1 MSLLVPAALA
11 FSAIIP
17 IIILL
22 YFMRPKRQERVVG
35 STILWRQALQ
45 DIQASHPWQ
54 RLRITPLLL
63 LQLLAAIVIVLIL
76 TRPAIF
82 ANSPLSGNSI
92 IILQASASMQATDV
106 APTRFESAKNTISD
120 LVDTMGPS
128 DHVSL
133 ITMARNPQVLIPQS
147 QDKGAVLAALQR
159 ARVTNQSA
167 DLQQAISLATSL
179 AAGEAKAQILVVGDG
194 HVMNTDQT
202 IATPFPVRY
211 LSVGTDKSNV
221 ALIALTASTMKGQLT
236 AFSQIANFSHQ
247 QRSVPVELYA
257 DDHLVSVQTV
267 TLPAGASSSIE
278 WSPIKPDTRILHVH
292 LISQDPMTTDH
303 EAWAIV
309 GGFLHAQVLLVTKGN
324 AFLETALRLQPNIT
338 LFETTPDKYSSNIGN
353 YDLTVFDGTMP
364 LHPPTGNILY
374 IDPPTGNYA
383 FGVSGN
389 QTGISHISI
398 GTDPFNLLAN
408 IDLSNI
414 HVIHNSHQLQPT
426 LWAQT
431 VISATETPLLIVGEN
446 NNRRIAALG
455 FDLHASDLPLQPAF
469 PVLIHN
475 LTNWFLPSPV
485 PQDVQLVP
493 SPVPQDVQLVP
504 GVPLT
509 IQVWPGADH
518 VAITGPDK
526 QTTTV
531 GPPFPVTP
539 YIKTNTIGLYHVTQT
554 VHGHT
559 LDGAFAINLFDAG
572 QSRLE
577 PARSLPIVHSTN
589 MTSGSSVAPRQLREI
604 WPWIA
609 AFLLLVL
616 CVEWWLFS
624 RNYTVQTSL
633 FRRADF
639 HKQAHGKFLE
649 RTSVPNAWV
658 RTIQDRMQKWYTM
671 IRKRMRKA
679 VKRVMK
685 HVAIQDSND
694 K

>member
-106 APTRFESAKNTISD
+106 APTRFESAKNTIAD

-133 ITMARNPQVLIPQS
+133 ITMARNPQVLIAQS

-194 HVMNTDQT
+194 HVMNTDQA

-211 LSVGTDKSNV
+211 LSVGTDKPNV
-221 ALIALTASTMKGQLT
+221 ALTALAASTMKGQLT

-338 LFETTPDKYSSNIGN
+338 LFETTPDKYSSDIGN

-374 IDPPTGNYA
+374 VDPPAGNYA
-383 FGVSGN
+383 FGVSGK
-389 QTGISHISI
+389 QTSISHISI

-426 LWAQT
+426 FWAQT
-431 VISATETPLLIVGEN
+431 VISATATPLLIAGEN
-446 NNRRIAALG
+446 SNRRIAALG

-469 PVLIHN
+469 PVLMHN

-485 PQDVQLVP
+485 PEDVQLA
-493 SPVPQDVQLVP
+493 P
-504 GVPLT
+504 GIPLT

-518 VAITGPDK
+518 VTITGPDK
-526 QTTTV
+526 QATTV
-531 GPPFPVTP
+531 GPPFPVIP
-539 YIKTNTIGLYHVTQT
+539 YTKTDTIGLYHVTQT

-589 MTSGSSVAPRQLREI
+589 MTSGSNVVPQQLREI

-609 AFLLLVL
+609 TFLLLVL

-624 RNYTVQTSL
+624 RNYKVQTSL
-633 FRRADF
+633 FQHVDSHKLARRN
-639 HKQAHGKFLE
+639 FLE
-649 RTSVPNAWV
+649 RTSVPNVWV
-658 RTIQDRMQKWYTM
+658 ITVQDRMQKWYTM
-671 IRKRMRKA
+671 NKKRMRKA
-679 VKRVMK
+679 VKRVRK
-685 HVAIQDSND
+685 HILIQDSNH